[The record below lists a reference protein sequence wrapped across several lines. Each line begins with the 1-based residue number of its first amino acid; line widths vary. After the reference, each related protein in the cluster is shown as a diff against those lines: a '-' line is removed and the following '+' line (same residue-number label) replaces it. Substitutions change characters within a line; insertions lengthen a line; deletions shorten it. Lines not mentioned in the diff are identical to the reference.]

1 MARSAGVA
9 AVLASAVLSALTGA
23 PAAMAAEKAPTITKQ
38 PVSVTVE
45 AGQSAKF
52 ESSASGSPAPTV
64 QWEVSAN
71 GGSSWSAVSGAM
83 ANKLTIAS
91 TSTSESG
98 DQFRATFT
106 NTAGH
111 ATSNVATL
119 TVHRIPTVTQQPHG
133 AIAEA
138 GQSATFEAA
147 ASGSPAPTVQWEVSA
162 NGGSTW
168 SPVAGAIA
176 DQLTIA
182 EVQQSESGHE
192 FRAVFTNVAGKATS
206 NAATLTVPSHHYLVL
221 GWGENGFGQLG
232 DGNLDRSDL
241 PVLASGLNFVTAVAG
256 GGRHSLALLA
266 NGTVM
271 AWGANG
277 DGQLGNGEMK
287 NSDVPVAV
295 SGLTGVKAIAAGE
308 HYSLALLANG
318 TVMAWG
324 SNEMGQLGT
333 GNFEV
338 SDVPVPVKNLS
349 GVTAIA
355 AGGEHS
361 LALLANG
368 TVESWGENE
377 LGELGNGK
385 TGKSNVPVAVK
396 GLTGAT
402 AIAAGGEHSLA
413 LLAGGTVMA
422 WGGDEYCQLGY
433 RAVVITKEEEE
444 VIEEVEEEPYSDV
457 PIAVEG
463 LSGVHAVAAGS
474 RHSLALLGDGG
485 VMAWGA
491 GASGQLGNGE
501 TAACQPT
508 PVAVGGLANVST
520 IAAGGADSMALLS
533 GGAVMSWGE
542 NKSGELGDGSFGGF
556 SDLPVLVSGLGE
568 AAGIA
573 AGDSHELAYG
583 EPVPEV
589 SSISPKAGAM
599 AGGTEVTIAGSGFED
614 ATQVSFGA
622 TPAASFTVSSDSS
635 ITAVSPAG
643 SVGVVDITVMGPAGR
658 STLSPT
664 DRFSYV
670 AGPTIKKLTGKKGPG
685 GGGTEVTIAGTSFE
699 GATKVSFGSR
709 EAQSFE
715 VQSPTTILAFSPP
728 GAGTV
733 DVTVSTPGGTSTTSK
748 KDLFEYIPAVEGV
761 TPGAGSKAGGTP
773 VTIMGT
779 GFALGLGVTQ
789 FKFGSKYATEVSC
802 SSYTSCTAV
811 TPANKAGT
819 MTVTAVVGKAKSAAN
834 SPGDLF
840 TYE

>member
-1 MARSAGVA
+1 MARIAVVA
-9 AVLASAVLSALTGA
+9 AVLASAVLCALAA
-23 PAAMAAEKAPTITKQ
+23 PAALAAEKAPTVTKQ

-52 ESSASGSPAPTV
+52 EATASGTPAPSV
-64 QWEVSAN
+64 QWEVSSDD
-71 GGSSWSAVSGAM
+71 GSSWSAVAGAT

-91 TSTSESG
+91 TSTSENG

-119 TVHRIPTVTQQPHG
+119 TVHQIPAVTQQPHS

-138 GQSATFEAA
+138 GQSVTFEAA
-147 ASGSPAPTVQWEVSA
+147 ASGSPAPTVQWEVST

-168 SPVAGAIA
+168 SSIAGATA

-182 EVQQSESGHE
+182 EVKPSEGGHE

-206 NAATLTVPSHHYLVL
+206 NAATLTVPTHNYLVL

-232 DGNLDRSDL
+232 DGNLNRSDL
-241 PVLASGLNFVTAVAG
+241 PVLAHGLDFVTAVAG
-256 GGRHSLALLA
+256 GGRHSLALLGD
-266 NGTVM
+266 GTVM
-271 AWGANG
+271 AWGAGG

-287 NSDVPVAV
+287 SSDIPVAV

-308 HYSLALLANG
+308 HYSLALLADG

-324 SNEMGQLGT
+324 ANEMGELGT

-368 TVESWGENE
+368 TVESWGDNE

-385 TGKSNVPVAVK
+385 TGKSDVPVAVK

-422 WGGDEYCQLGY
+422 WGGDEFCQLGY

-444 VIEEVEEEPYSDV
+444 IVEEVEEEPYSDV

-463 LSGVHAVAAGS
+463 LSGVHAIAAGS

-501 TAACQPT
+501 TVACQPT
-508 PVAVGGLANVST
+508 PVAVDGLANVST
-520 IAAGGADSMALLS
+520 IAAGGADSMALLT

-556 SDLPVLVSGLGE
+556 SDVPTLVSGLGE
-568 AAGIA
+568 VAGIA

-589 SSISPKAGAM
+589 SSISPDMGAM
-599 AGGTEVTIAGSGFED
+599 AGGAEVTITGSGFEG

-622 TPAASFTVSSDSS
+622 SAAASFTVSSDSS

-643 SVGVVDITVMGPAGR
+643 SVGAVDVTVTGPAGR
-658 STLSPT
+658 STLSPA

-670 AGPTIKKLTGKKGPG
+670 AGPTIKKLAAKKGPG
-685 GGGTEVTIAGTSFE
+685 GGGTEVTITGTSFE
-699 GATKVSFGSR
+699 GATKVSFGAG
-709 EAQSFE
+709 EAGSFK
-715 VQSPTTILAFSPP
+715 VQSPTTIVAFSPP
-728 GAGTV
+728 GAGSV
-733 DVTVSTPGGTSTTSK
+733 DVTVSTPGGTSATSK

-761 TPGAGSKAGGTP
+761 APGAGSKAGGTP
-773 VTIMGT
+773 VTIT
-779 GFALGLGVTQ
+779 GSGFVPGLGATQ
-789 FKFGSKYATEVSC
+789 FKFGSQYATEVSC

-819 MTVTAVVGKAKSAAN
+819 MAVTAVVGKAKSAAN

-840 TYE
+840 TYA